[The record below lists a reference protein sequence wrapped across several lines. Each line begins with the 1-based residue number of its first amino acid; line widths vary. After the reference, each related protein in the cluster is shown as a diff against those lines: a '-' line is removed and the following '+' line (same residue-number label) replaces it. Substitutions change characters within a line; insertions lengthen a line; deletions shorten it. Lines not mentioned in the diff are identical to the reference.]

1 MSADL
6 FAAFADQITTKS
18 ADVPVQGE
26 TQASASTSPA
36 KLRLEEQGFL
46 PEERQISAIASPLW
60 KKDTHGSDVLFD
72 AEDAQ
77 HEDDFG
83 EFEDVTS
90 VAVVPQGHSPA
101 AVCALPDA
109 NHTVERHSLNG
120 PLANLDLLSL
130 ADEQGE
136 AQWKDANAT
145 HDTECPRT
153 WPGVKPVTT
162 EEEDW
167 GEFENVQAQ
176 AESSQLSGADI
187 QGARKAI
194 QRDQRSL
201 TVNPAQVGASCGS
214 SNNLETT
221 YNATQ
226 KDYDESADDWDVFED
241 GTPSAASAIAP
252 GVSSSI
258 KGIGEQESTQA
269 QATHQRTARPSNTER
284 PTNIPPPV
292 MLLQMLCSTF
302 DHIHSIHMNGSESK
316 ETVACR
322 ILTAVRVANRIIAG
336 RTHRWKRDTILA
348 QNMRIGQAGKSGGM
362 KLATVNKG
370 ESVREQREVAEL
382 TSQWSKYTH
391 EFQSVIA
398 QAHKSA
404 NRLKLNAAPTLHV
417 ISGQDRSKQCALCGL
432 KRSERITD
440 VDVDMQDLFD
450 EFWIEHWGHQD
461 CSEIWYTYKH
471 VLDQR

>member
-6 FAAFADQITTKS
+6 FAAFADQITAES
-18 ADVPVQGE
+18 ADVPVRGE
-26 TQASASTSPA
+26 TKASASISPA
-36 KLRLEEQGFL
+36 KSRLGEQGFP
-46 PEERQISAIASPLW
+46 PEERQIPAIASPLFQ
-60 KKDTHGSDVLFD
+60 KDTHGSDVLFD

-77 HEDDFG
+77 QEDDFG

-90 VAVVPQGHSPA
+90 VAVVPQGHTSA
-101 AVCALPDA
+101 AVCVLPDA
-109 NHTVERHSLNG
+109 IHTVEGHSLNG

-136 AQWKDANAT
+136 TRWKDTNAT
-145 HDTECPRT
+145 HDTECSRI

-167 GEFENVQAQ
+167 GEFENVQAR
-176 AESSQLSGADI
+176 AESSQLPGSDI

-194 QRDQRSL
+194 QRDRRSL
-201 TVNPAQVGASCGS
+201 SVDPAQVGGSYGS
-214 SNNLETT
+214 SNDLETT

-226 KDYDESADDWDVFED
+226 KDDDESTDDWDVFED
-241 GTPSAASAIAP
+241 GTPSPASAIAP
-252 GVSSSI
+252 GGSSSI
-258 KGIGEQESTQA
+258 KGTGEQKS
-269 QATHQRTARPSNTER
+269 TARPSNTER

-292 MLLQMLCSTF
+292 MLLQMLSSTF
-302 DHIHSIHMNGSESK
+302 DNIHSIHMNGLESK
-316 ETVACR
+316 GAVACR
-322 ILTAVRVANRIIAG
+322 VLTAVRVANRIIAG

-382 TSQWSKYTH
+382 MSQWSKYTH
-391 EFQSVIA
+391 EFHSVVA

-404 NRLKLNAAPTLHV
+404 NRLKMNAAPTLHV
-417 ISGQDRSKQCALCGL
+417 IPGQDRSKQCALCGL

-440 VDVDMQDLFD
+440 VDVDTQDLFD

-461 CSEIWYTYKH
+461 CSEVWYTYKH